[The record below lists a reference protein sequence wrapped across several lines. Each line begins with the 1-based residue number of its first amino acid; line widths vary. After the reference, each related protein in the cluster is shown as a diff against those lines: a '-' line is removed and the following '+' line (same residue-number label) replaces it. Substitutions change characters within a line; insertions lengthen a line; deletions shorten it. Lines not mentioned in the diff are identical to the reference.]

1 MTSAVP
7 FFCFGVSMAETI
19 FRFCLECMYWRGGEV
34 YMAVVGRYVWLWW
47 GNMYGYGGEVCM
59 AVV

>member
-19 FRFCLECMYWRGGEV
+19 FRFCLEWMY
-34 YMAVVGRYVWLWW
+34 LCD
-47 GNMYGYGGEVCM
+47 GEVCM